1 MSNSVPTEL
10 KLLGVA
16 VIIGLVQL
24 FWFVTTANKQRGADW
39 GVGPRDEHH
48 PVTGV
53 AGRLQRAL
61 ANFLE
66 TFPLFAAAVLAADV
80 AGKLGALTLWGSILY
95 VAGRLVFVPLYAAGV
110 PVVRTLSWLVSMVGL
125 IMVTVALFL

>member
-16 VIIGLVQL
+16 VVIGLVQL

-39 GVGPRDEHH
+39 GVGPRDEHR